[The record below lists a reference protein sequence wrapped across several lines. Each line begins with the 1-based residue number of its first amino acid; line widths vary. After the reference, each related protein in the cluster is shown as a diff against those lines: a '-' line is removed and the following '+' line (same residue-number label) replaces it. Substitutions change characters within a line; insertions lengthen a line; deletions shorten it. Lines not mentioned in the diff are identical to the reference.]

1 MTLKET
7 MPRMVMA
14 RMMEEVRRRMTRVS
28 VFILTSRV
36 GT

>member
-28 VFILTSRV
+28 VFILTSRA

>member
-14 RMMEEVRRRMTRVS
+14 RMMEEVRRRMTRAS
-28 VFILTSRV
+28 VFILTSRA
-36 GT
+36 GI

>member
-14 RMMEEVRRRMTRVS
+14 RMMEEVRRRMTRTS
-28 VFILTSRV
+28 VFILTSRA